1 MRCAKRGARHP
12 RRGAGTRH
20 EGDPASHGASRRRL
34 AGAALRERYHVGST
48 TPALLHGRR
57 SAPNSPRRRW
67 RKLRQLAASSCRPG
81 GGILDAR
88 MSTDGLDGAAGWLPK
103 IPPAHQWPAPDAT
116 RSNLRPD
123 EPDQLHRLRG
133 PQSMARRASVV
144 QTPCPSR
151 RWPSALIAPR
161 AAAFSTLIASA
172 AHATSASMIRNTPP
186 SRKLPG
192 TWHLPFPPTPRIFT
206 GGGPHDFGAADRI

>member
-1 MRCAKRGARHP
+1 MALSGSTHLEARW
-12 RRGAGTRH
+12 RARAV
-20 EGDPASHGASRRRL
+20 SRRVND
-34 AGAALRERYHVGST
+34 ASAFTWPAIGTKQPTAAVAKAATIGSIFVPT
-48 TPALLHGRR
+48 
-57 SAPNSPRRRW
+57 RW
-67 RKLRQLAASSCRPG
+67 
-81 GGILDAR
+81 GILDAR
-88 MSTDGLDGAAGWLPK
+88 MSTDGLDGAPGWLPK

-123 EPDQLHRLRG
+123 EPDQPHRLRG

-144 QTPCPSR
+144 QTPRPSR